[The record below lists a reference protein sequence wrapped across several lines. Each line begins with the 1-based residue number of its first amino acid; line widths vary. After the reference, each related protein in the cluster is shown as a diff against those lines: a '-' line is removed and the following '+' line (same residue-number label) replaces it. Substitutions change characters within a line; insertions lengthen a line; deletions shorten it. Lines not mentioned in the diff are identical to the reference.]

1 MKKKII
7 DAFKEPVK
15 TQENLINLLIGGVLT
30 LIPVVNFISMGFL
43 GTKLQKN
50 IEQKKSSVKW
60 DENIKN
66 LFIKGAFV
74 TLICLSYV
82 VIPVLLLFLSGRFM
96 VTLSEGRFL
105 SLFYLR
111 SQVLNIIGTLLLLIA
126 LYLLPFAV
134 CLYLEDKDLKKAF
147 KPRKILEKIFMVI
160 KEYTVVYAAIISLL
174 AVSIIILFLLM
185 NWLAGLL
192 TAGFIFFYDGMVITG
207 ILSKFFPRKAI
218 TISLLE
224 VSDE

>member
-7 DAFKEPVK
+7 DAFKEPVR
-15 TQENLINLLIGGVLT
+15 TQENFINLLIGGVLT

-43 GTKLQKN
+43 GTKLKKN
-50 IEQKKSSVKW
+50 IEQKKSTVKW

-74 TLICLSYV
+74 TFICLSYV
-82 VIPVLLLFLSGRFM
+82 IIPVLLLFLSGRFM

-105 SLFYLR
+105 SLFYFR
-111 SQVLNIIGTLLLLIA
+111 GQILNIIGTLLLLIA

-134 CLYLEDKDLKKAF
+134 CLYLEDDDIKKAF
-147 KPRKILEKIFMVI
+147 QSRKILEKIFMVI
-160 KEYTVVYAAIISLL
+160 KEYTVVYATIIALL
-174 AVSIIILFLLM
+174 AISIITLFLLM

-192 TAGFIFFYDGMVITG
+192 TAGFIFFYDGMVISG
-207 ILSKFFPRKAI
+207 LLSKFFPRKTI